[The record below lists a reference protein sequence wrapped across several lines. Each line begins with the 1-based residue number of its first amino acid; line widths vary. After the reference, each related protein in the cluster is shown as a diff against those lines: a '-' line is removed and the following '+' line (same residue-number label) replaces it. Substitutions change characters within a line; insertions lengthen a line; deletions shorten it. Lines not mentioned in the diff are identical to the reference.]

1 MKTDK
6 NSSAKYYQ
14 KTIRGYKKRLTKDIK
29 IFLKNKKKKMWQ
41 LDHERYKNLPE
52 HENVKMK
59 NMNVSLLF
67 KELF

>member
-1 MKTDK
+1 M
-6 NSSAKYYQ
+6 
-14 KTIRGYKKRLTKDIK
+14 G
-29 IFLKNKKKKMWQ
+29 Q
-41 LDHERYKNLPE
+41 LGHERYKNLPE

>member
-6 NSSAKYYQ
+6 DSSAKYYQ

-41 LDHERYKNLPE
+41 LGHERYKNLPE
-52 HENVKMK
+52 HENMKMK
-59 NMNVSLLF
+59 NINVS
-67 KELF
+67 